1 MHILICNER
10 FLFRFGLDRAL
21 IFLGKGLKETGHTIS
36 IMANKYD
43 RNVLETFASNI
54 IDVPETKNDYLNSNE
69 FTEKWINNS
78 WNTFFNDSNKP
89 DIVVI
94 GGWPFFSSIPV
105 FKKLGIPVVF
115 LDCGA
120 VPLEGYTNGILIT
133 QKKLRELRKKYLKDA
148 TSIIAISDFIATTQS
163 KVDTDN
169 KIPVYKILL
178 GADHF
183 DMKNWQMNN
192 LHNKSSI
199 INSFDETKNEGKR
212 CILNLGRWEPNCY
225 KNSESIFDI
234 MRKIKS
240 KLPNSVLFVLNDPFT
255 IQIPQDLQN
264 FIYPIGFPD
273 DAELAYLMKNV
284 DLGISTS
291 LWEGFNLPLA
301 EMQWLNVPVLVFN
314 KGAHPEVVI
323 HSWYLCNNDE
333 EMVTKACEILNEND
347 LSIDIKKNAL
357 EKFHGFFTWRRA
369 ISEYN
374 KIFEDLN
381 KIYDY
386 YKKQN
391 FLLIIDVTN
400 AVRDPANS
408 GVIRVT
414 RRISRELQK
423 YVPVLFGVWDQ
434 GKKQYFFPTKIE
446 FDQLSQFNGPILSSE
461 CKLSSEDSKIS
472 LLDYLKTNKNSE
484 TWLIFAETIDEDRA
498 RIIRRFARNNNI
510 FLAAIFYDAIPVLFP
525 KFCQD
530 KAVKNN
536 HSHYM
541 TGLAECDLIIPISE
555 YSSDCLQ
562 NFWRD
567 HNIKGCTVRC
577 NLLPGEFG
585 GYKRNTIIKNTNC
598 DEINILC
605 VSTLEPR
612 KNHKTL
618 INACLL
624 MQKEHPE
631 LNWKLT
637 LIGNRYAGA
646 FEIADDIQKISRDN
660 SRIQWRGVVSDY
672 TLSLLYMEA
681 SFTVYPSIIEGFGMP
696 ILESI
701 WQGTPV
707 ICSNQGVMSELAA
720 EGGCLTT
727 NILDEQLLANTMYQ
741 LSTDKKLFYKLSQE
755 AVNRKLKTWDEY
767 TQQFLSL
774 LECENI
780 HKDFSNRNDK
790 VIHSTDTRTWEEI
803 LYPKC
808 LCEHWQMNNS
818 ERLAL
823 TTLLSRHIPQ
833 CSIEIG
839 TYKGGS
845 LSLISQFSKMVF
857 SIDIDPTVSEKFSF
871 FKNVT
876 FLTGFSKVSL
886 PLLLKSLDYEQVPV
900 DFILVDGDHSA
911 EGVKNDLNMVLSY
924 IPKKPLFVMMHDSF
938 NPECRR
944 GMLEADWNKCP
955 YIQWVDLDFVPGRV
969 IENGSTTDGEMWGGL
984 ALAYLTPTI
993 RVGPLIIEHSA
1004 NTMYELIKTNS
1015 KKYDE
1020 KS

>member
-1 MHILICNER
+1 MCNER

-21 IFLGKGLKETGHTIS
+21 IILGKGLKESGHTIS
-36 IMANKYD
+36 IMANNYE
-43 RNVLETFASNI
+43 RNVLETFASTI
-54 IDVPETKNDYLNSNE
+54 INVPESKNDYLNSNE
-69 FTEKWINNS
+69 FTEQWINNN

-94 GGWPFFSSIPV
+94 GGWPFFSSIPI
-105 FKKLGIPVVF
+105 FKKWGIPVVF

-120 VPLEGYTNGILIT
+120 VPLEGYTGGFLIT
-133 QKKLRELRKKYLKDA
+133 QKKLRELRKTYLKDA

-163 KVDTDN
+163 KADTDN

-178 GADHF
+178 GADHL
-183 DMKNWQMNN
+183 DLKIWQM
-192 LHNKSSI
+192 HNSYKKSTI
-199 INSFDETKNEGKR
+199 INSFATIKNEGR
-212 CILNLGRWEPNCY
+212 HCILNLGRWEPNCY
-225 KNSESIFDI
+225 KNSETIFEI
-234 MRKIKS
+234 MRRIKTKS
-240 KLPNSVLFVLNDPFT
+240 PDSVLFILNDPST

-264 FIYPIGFPD
+264 FIYPIGYPD
-273 DAELAYLMKNV
+273 DAELAYLMKNM

-301 EMQWLNVPVLVFN
+301 EMQWLNIPVLVFN

-323 HSWYLCNNDE
+323 HSWYLCKDNE
-333 EMVTKACEILNEND
+333 EMATKAGEIFNKND
-347 LSIDIKKNAL
+347 LNVEIKKDAL
-357 EKFHGFFTWRRA
+357 EKFHEFFTWKRVIA
-369 ISEYN
+369 EYRE
-374 KIFEDLN
+374 IFEDIS
-381 KIYDY
+381 KINHR
-386 YKKQN
+386 KQD

-414 RRISRELQK
+414 RRISHELQK
-423 YVPVLFGVWDQ
+423 YVPVLFVVWDQ
-434 GKKQYFFPTKIE
+434 EKKQYFLPTKIE
-446 FDQLSQFNGPILSSE
+446 FDQLSQFNGPVLSDACTLSPDE
-461 CKLSSEDSKIS
+461 SKLS
-472 LLDYLKTNKNSE
+472 LLDYLKTKKSSE
-484 TWLIFAETIDEDRA
+484 TWLIFTETIDESRA
-498 RIIRRFARNNNI
+498 KIIRRFARNNHI
-510 FLAAIFYDAIPVLFP
+510 FLAAIFYDAIPVLYP
-525 KFCQD
+525 EFCQD
-530 KAVKNN
+530 HAVKNN

-541 TGLAECDLIIPISE
+541 KGIADCDIIIPISE
-555 YSSDCLQ
+555 YSSECLEK
-562 NFWRD
+562 FWKD
-567 HNIKGCTVRC
+567 HTIKGCEVRC

-585 GYKRNTIIKNTNC
+585 GYKRNTVIQNTNC
-598 DEINILC
+598 DKINILC

-624 MQKEHPE
+624 IQKEHPE
-631 LNWKLT
+631 LDWTLT
-637 LIGNRYAGA
+637 LVGNRYAGA
-646 FEIADDIQKISRDN
+646 FEIAEEIQKISLDN
-660 SRIQWRGVVSDY
+660 PRIQWRGVVSDY
-672 TLSLLYMEA
+672 TLNILYGEA

-701 WQGTPV
+701 WQGKPV

-727 NILDEQLLANTMYQ
+727 DILDERLLANTIYQ
-741 LSTDKKLFYKLSQE
+741 LSTDKNLLYKLSQE

-774 LECENI
+774 LKCEKI
-780 HKDFSNRNDK
+780 SQDFSNQGDQMMPF
-790 VIHSTDTRTWEEI
+790 TDTRTWEEI
-803 LYPKC
+803 LYPNC

-857 SIDIDPTVSEKFSF
+857 SIDIDPTVSEKFGF

-876 FLTGFSKVSL
+876 FLTGFSNVSL

-911 EGVKNDLNMVLSY
+911 EGVKKDLNLVLSY
-924 IPKKPLFVMMHDSF
+924 IPKKPLFIMMHDSF

-955 YIQWVDLDFVPGRV
+955 YVQWVDLDFVPGRI
-969 IENGSTTDGEMWGGL
+969 IENGSTSDGEMWGGL
-984 ALAYLTPTI
+984 ALAYLTPAI
-993 RVGPLIIEHSA
+993 KDCPLIIERSA

-1015 KKYDE
+1015 KRYNI
-1020 KS
+1020 